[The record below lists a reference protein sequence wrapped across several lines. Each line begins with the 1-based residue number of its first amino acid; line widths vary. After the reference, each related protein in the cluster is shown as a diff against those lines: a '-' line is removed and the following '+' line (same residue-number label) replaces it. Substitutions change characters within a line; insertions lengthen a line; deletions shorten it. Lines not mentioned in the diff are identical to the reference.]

1 MEDRWLG
8 IHNLGYQN
16 EKSAMESFSVNVLDN
31 QKHTQ
36 RRSNSFDKL
45 SIIQDEFR
53 TGKINL
59 DKTLKLLIKLN
70 IPFDYVHVKYVF
82 KKTSNQPKTGTI
94 TIEEFRAIYR
104 TLAHRSEIHELFCSY
119 SPNRKILPVIN
130 LIEFLRKEQFV
141 IDADEAI
148 ASELIAK
155 YEPIEEVQRKKQM
168 SFEGFLRYMN
178 SKDCLIYKREHTI
191 VYQNMSHPLRDYFI
205 SSSHNTY
212 LISDQLIGPSHLW
225 GYSSALM
232 KGCRCLE
239 IDCWDGPQNDPIVY
253 HGHTLTSKITFRTVI
268 EVIDKYA
275 FVVSDYPIVL
285 SLENHC
291 SPKQQEVMADYL
303 ETILGDKL
311 LTTIIGDTFP
321 TDLPSPEELKFKILV
336 KNKKVGTLEETVL
349 RRGLDS
355 HGEIG
360 EFVEEV
366 EQSEDD
372 DADESTP
379 VLPKSPLLKRRN
391 AVKRSP
397 PPPRKKRKVKKV
409 KLAMELSELVI
420 YTKAEKFKSF
430 EHSRANQ
437 KFYEMNSIGET
448 KARKLAKQTAN
459 EFVLHTARFITRIYP
474 KGTRATSSNY
484 NPQEFWNV
492 GCQMVALNFQTPG
505 LQMELQNGKFMD
517 NGCCGYLLKPEFM
530 RDFTTQF
537 NPYNVT
543 GNHNPV
549 TLSIR
554 LISGYQLPPS
564 NLSRTN
570 KADPLVQ
577 IEIHGVPEDQV
588 KQQTC
593 VIKSNAL
600 CPRWNETF
608 TFTVQVPELALV
620 RFSVEDQISLAANE
634 FLGQYTLPLL
644 CMNKGYRHV
653 PLFSKL
659 GDRLDPASLFVYI
672 WYY

>member
-1 MEDRWLG
+1 
-8 IHNLGYQN
+8 
-16 EKSAMESFSVNVLDN
+16 MESFYMNVLDN

-36 RRSNSFDKL
+36 IRSNSFDKAT
-45 SIIQDEFR
+45 DEFR

-82 KKTSNQPKTGTI
+82 KKISNQPKTGTI

-119 SPNRKILPVIN
+119 SPNRKILPEIN

-141 IDADEAI
+141 IDANEAI

-155 YEPIEEVQRKKQM
+155 YEPVEEVQRKKQM

-191 VYQNMSHPLRDYFI
+191 VYQNMNYPLRDYFI

-239 IDCWDGPQNDPIVY
+239 IDCWDGPQNDPVVY

-275 FVVSDYPIVL
+275 FVISDYPLVL

-372 DADESTP
+372 EADESTP
-379 VLPKSPLLKRRN
+379 TPPKSPLLKRRN

-397 PPPRKKRKVKKV
+397 PPPRKKRKIKKV

-437 KFYEMNSIGET
+437 KFYEMNSIGEV
-448 KARKLAKQTAN
+448 KARKLAKQSAN
-459 EFVLHTARFITRIYP
+459 EFVLHTAKFITRIYP

-517 NGCCGYLLKPEFM
+517 NGRCGYLLKPEFM
-530 RDFTTQF
+530 RDSATQF

-543 GNHNPV
+543 GNHNPI

-570 KADPLVQ
+570 KADPLVHV
-577 IEIHGVPEDQV
+577 EIHGVPEDQV

-608 TFTVQVPELALV
+608 TFNVQVPELALV

>member
-1 MEDRWLG
+1 
-8 IHNLGYQN
+8 
-16 EKSAMESFSVNVLDN
+16 
-31 QKHTQ
+31 
-36 RRSNSFDKL
+36 
-45 SIIQDEFR
+45 
-53 TGKINL
+53 
-59 DKTLKLLIKLN
+59 
-70 IPFDYVHVKYVF
+70 
-82 KKTSNQPKTGTI
+82 KTSNQRKTGTI

-104 TLAHRSEIHELFCSY
+104 ALAHRSEIHELFCSY
-119 SPNRKILPVIN
+119 SPNRKILPETN

-178 SKDCLIYKREHTI
+178 SKDCLIFKRDHTI
-191 VYQNMSHPLRDYFI
+191 VYQNMSYPLRDYFI

-239 IDCWDGPQNDPIVY
+239 IDCWDGPQNEPIVY

-275 FVVSDYPIVL
+275 FAVSDYPVVL

-311 LTTIIGDTFP
+311 LTTIIGDMFP
-321 TDLPSPEELKFKILV
+321 TDLPSPELLKFKILI

-360 EFVEEV
+360 EFLEEV

-372 DADESTP
+372 ETEESTLLP
-379 VLPKSPLLKRRN
+379 PKSPQIKRRN
-391 AVKRSP
+391 AIRRSP
-397 PPPRKKRKVKKV
+397 PLPRKKLKTKKI

-437 KFYEMNSIGET
+437 KFYEMNSLGEVR
-448 KARKLAKQTAN
+448 ARKLAKQTAN
-459 EFVLHTARFITRIYP
+459 EFVLHTANFITRIYP

-517 NGCCGYLLKPEFM
+517 NGGCGYLLKPEFM
-530 RDFTTQF
+530 RDSTTQF

-543 GNHNPV
+543 GNHNPI

-608 TFTVQVPELALV
+608 TFNVQVPELALV
-620 RFSVEDQISLAANE
+620 RFVVEDQISLAANE

>member
-1 MEDRWLG
+1 MASGRQWGLMGE
-8 IHNLGYQN
+8 
-16 EKSAMESFSVNVLDN
+16 EVEE
-31 QKHTQ
+31 
-36 RRSNSFDKL
+36 RRDA
-45 SIIQDEFR
+45 DEFR

-70 IPFDYVHVKYVF
+70 VPFDYVHVKYVF
-82 KKTSNQPKTGTI
+82 KKTSNQSKTGTI

-119 SPNRKILPVIN
+119 SPNRKILPEIN

-141 IDADEAI
+141 IDANEAI

-191 VYQNMSHPLRDYFI
+191 VYQNMSYPLRDYFI

-239 IDCWDGPQNDPIVY
+239 IDCWDGPQNDPVVY

-275 FVVSDYPIVL
+275 FVVSDYPVVL

-372 DADESTP
+372 EADESTP
-379 VLPKSPLLKRRN
+379 APPKSPVLKRRN

-397 PPPRKKRKVKKV
+397 PTPRKKRK
-409 KLAMELSELVI
+409 
-420 YTKAEKFKSF
+420 
-430 EHSRANQ
+430 
-437 KFYEMNSIGET
+437 
-448 KARKLAKQTAN
+448 
-459 EFVLHTARFITRIYP
+459 
-474 KGTRATSSNY
+474 
-484 NPQEFWNV
+484 
-492 GCQMVALNFQTPG
+492 
-505 LQMELQNGKFMD
+505 
-517 NGCCGYLLKPEFM
+517 
-530 RDFTTQF
+530 
-537 NPYNVT
+537 
-543 GNHNPV
+543 
-549 TLSIR
+549 
-554 LISGYQLPPS
+554 
-564 NLSRTN
+564 
-570 KADPLVQ
+570 
-577 IEIHGVPEDQV
+577 
-588 KQQTC
+588 
-593 VIKSNAL
+593 
-600 CPRWNETF
+600 
-608 TFTVQVPELALV
+608 
-620 RFSVEDQISLAANE
+620 
-634 FLGQYTLPLL
+634 
-644 CMNKGYRHV
+644 
-653 PLFSKL
+653 
-659 GDRLDPASLFVYI
+659 
-672 WYY
+672 

>member
-1 MEDRWLG
+1 MERIKCI
-8 IHNLGYQN
+8 IHFLNL
-16 EKSAMESFSVNVLDN
+16 FFR
-31 QKHTQ
+31 TW
-36 RRSNSFDKL
+36 FL

-53 TGKINL
+53 SGKINL
-59 DKTLKLLIKLN
+59 DKTLKLLVKLN

-82 KKTSNQPKTGTI
+82 KRKTGTI

-104 TLAHRSEIHELFCSY
+104 TLAHRTEIHELFCSY
-119 SPNRKILPVIN
+119 SPNRKILPETN
-130 LIEFLRKEQFV
+130 LIEFLKKEQFV

-178 SKDCLIYKREHTI
+178 SKDCLIYKRDHTI
-191 VYQNMSHPLRDYFI
+191 VYQNMSYPLRDYFI

-275 FVVSDYPIVL
+275 FAVSDYPVVL

-321 TDLPSPEELKFKILV
+321 TDLPSPELLKFKILV

-372 DADESTP
+372 EAEECTLLP
-379 VLPKSPLLKRRN
+379 PKSPQIKRRN

-397 PPPRKKRKVKKV
+397 PPARKKPKVKIKKI

-437 KFYEMNSIGET
+437 KFYEMNSIGEA

-459 EFVLHTARFITRIYP
+459 EFVLHTAKFITRIYP

-517 NGCCGYLLKPEFM
+517 NGACGYLLKPEFM
-530 RDFTTQF
+530 RDSTTQF

-543 GNHNPV
+543 GNHNPI

-608 TFTVQVPELALV
+608 TFNVQVPELALV
-620 RFSVEDQISLAANE
+620 RFAVEDQISLAANE

>member
-1 MEDRWLG
+1 MEAKW
-8 IHNLGYQN
+8 
-16 EKSAMESFSVNVLDN
+16 F
-31 QKHTQ
+31 
-36 RRSNSFDKL
+36 L

-119 SPNRKILPVIN
+119 SPNRKILPEIN

-141 IDADEAI
+141 IDANEAI

-191 VYQNMSHPLRDYFI
+191 VYQNMSYPLRDYFI

-275 FVVSDYPIVL
+275 FVVSDYPVVL

-372 DADESTP
+372 EADESTP
-379 VLPKSPLLKRRN
+379 APPKSPVLKRRN

-397 PPPRKKRKVKKV
+397 PPPRKKRKIKKV

-437 KFYEMNSIGET
+437 KFYEMNSIGEV

-459 EFVLHTARFITRIYP
+459 EFVLHTAKFITRIYP

-492 GCQMVALNFQTPG
+492 GCQMDVPQNLLHHFLEIFSVAAIVPAVALNFQTPG

-530 RDFTTQF
+530 RDSATQF

-543 GNHNPV
+543 GNHTPI

-554 LISGYQLPPS
+554 LPS
-564 NLSRTN
+564 IPGGHS
-570 KADPLVQ
+570 
-577 IEIHGVPEDQV
+577 
-588 KQQTC
+588 
-593 VIKSNAL
+593 
-600 CPRWNETF
+600 
-608 TFTVQVPELALV
+608 TVQDLWMP
-620 RFSVEDQISLAANE
+620 SVAHDIAPGKVTQS
-634 FLGQYTLPLL
+634 
-644 CMNKGYRHV
+644 
-653 PLFSKL
+653 
-659 GDRLDPASLFVYI
+659 
-672 WYY
+672 

>member
-1 MEDRWLG
+1 MEAKW
-8 IHNLGYQN
+8 
-16 EKSAMESFSVNVLDN
+16 F
-31 QKHTQ
+31 
-36 RRSNSFDKL
+36 L

-119 SPNRKILPVIN
+119 SPNRKILPEIN

-141 IDADEAI
+141 IDANEAI

-191 VYQNMSHPLRDYFI
+191 VYQNMSYPLRDYFI

-275 FVVSDYPIVL
+275 FVVSDYPVVL

-372 DADESTP
+372 EADESTP
-379 VLPKSPLLKRRN
+379 APPKSPVLKRRN

-397 PPPRKKRKVKKV
+397 PPPRKKRKIKKV

-437 KFYEMNSIGET
+437 KFYEMNSIGEV

-459 EFVLHTARFITRIYP
+459 EFVLHTAKFITRIYP

-492 GCQMVALNFQTPG
+492 GCQMDVPQNLLHHFLEIFSVAAIVPAVALNFQTPG

-530 RDFTTQF
+530 RDSATQF

-543 GNHNPV
+543 GNHTPI

-608 TFTVQVPELALV
+608 TFNVQVPELALV

>member
-1 MEDRWLG
+1 MEAKW
-8 IHNLGYQN
+8 
-16 EKSAMESFSVNVLDN
+16 F
-31 QKHTQ
+31 
-36 RRSNSFDKL
+36 L

-53 TGKINL
+53 SGKINL
-59 DKTLKLLIKLN
+59 DKTLKLLVKLN

-82 KKTSNQPKTGTI
+82 KKTSNQRKTGTI

-104 TLAHRSEIHELFCSY
+104 ALAHRSEIHELFCSY
-119 SPNRKILPVIN
+119 SPNRKILPETN

-178 SKDCLIYKREHTI
+178 SKDCLIFKRDHTI
-191 VYQNMSHPLRDYFI
+191 VYQNMSYPLRDYFI

-239 IDCWDGPQNDPIVY
+239 IDCWDGPQNEPIVY

-275 FVVSDYPIVL
+275 FAVSDYPVVL

-311 LTTIIGDTFP
+311 LTTIIGDMFP
-321 TDLPSPEELKFKILV
+321 TDLPSPELLKFKILI

-360 EFVEEV
+360 EFLEEV

-372 DADESTP
+372 ETEESTLLP
-379 VLPKSPLLKRRN
+379 PKSPQIKRRN
-391 AVKRSP
+391 AIRRSP
-397 PPPRKKRKVKKV
+397 PLPRKKLKTKKI

-437 KFYEMNSIGET
+437 KFYEMNSLGEVR
-448 KARKLAKQTAN
+448 ARKLAKQTAN
-459 EFVLHTARFITRIYP
+459 EFVLHTANFITRIYP

-517 NGCCGYLLKPEFM
+517 NGGCGYLLKPEFM
-530 RDFTTQF
+530 RDSTTQF

-543 GNHNPV
+543 GNHNPI

-608 TFTVQVPELALV
+608 TFNVQVPELALV
-620 RFSVEDQISLAANE
+620 RFVVEDQISLAANE